1 MAGRELDYARGK
13 GLGGSSNINFAC
25 YTVGPEDDYDEWARL
40 VGDEAFNWESA
51 CRRRHTIE
59 VYHLEGAD
67 DYQRYAKPSPSD
79 HGHAGPLNIDFA
91 RSWERGL
98 VEVLDAAQEHGF
110 GLNLDINLDNPLGI
124 GVVPSIAH
132 RGVRS
137 TAASAFL
144 VDPPPNLTMITNA
157 VVTKIHFVGKKAVGV
172 VARGEDF
179 DASKDIIIS
188 AGALDTPKLL
198 MLSGIGPR
206 QELSRHGIDTLH
218 DLPGVGTNLQD
229 HPLVPITFQ
238 QRDGTND
245 RCKLYINASAM
256 RAAREQVS
264 NDGTG
269 PLASIYNLILTG

>member
-1 MAGRELDYARGK
+1 MIYDFIIVGSGPAGSISATRLARTAKAPNVLLLEAGSSNGDMRTRVLADRFTTLMTHPALNWGYKPIPQGNMAGRELDYARGK

-172 VARGEDF
+172 VARGEDC
-179 DASKDIIIS
+179 
-188 AGALDTPKLL
+188 
-198 MLSGIGPR
+198 
-206 QELSRHGIDTLH
+206 E
-218 DLPGVGTNLQD
+218 
-229 HPLVPITFQ
+229 
-238 QRDGTND
+238 
-245 RCKLYINASAM
+245 
-256 RAAREQVS
+256 
-264 NDGTG
+264 
-269 PLASIYNLILTG
+269 